1 MSQINKISIF
11 ARNGLLIVTFL
22 LIASCRG
29 KEPRPEPECVY
40 KPQSIEIS
48 YQADVMLNEF
58 KGSSH
63 ALQVVIYQ
71 VDNVNKFVELSEYKD
86 GLKKLLKAQ
95 NFDSSVQAVKKIF
108 IDPGESNKL
117 VFDRAEKSQWV
128 GIVAGYFDLDPGR
141 SICFFEIPHK
151 IEKKGMIFFK
161 KEVAV
166 ISDFKLTLM
175 LKEHEIKY
183 GCNHPE
189 KNLYDA
195 VSLCIVADEPPFS
208 ST

>member
-11 ARNGLLIVTFL
+11 ARNGFLIITFL
-22 LIASCRG
+22 LIASCGG
-29 KEPRPEPECVY
+29 KEPRPEPEWVY

-128 GIVAGYFDLDPGR
+128 GIVAGYFDLDPVR

-151 IEKKGMIFFK
+151 IEKKGMVFFK

-175 LKEHEIKY
+175 LKEHEIK
-183 GCNHPE
+183 GII
-189 KNLYDA
+189 L
-195 VSLCIVADEPPFS
+195 DE
-208 ST
+208 